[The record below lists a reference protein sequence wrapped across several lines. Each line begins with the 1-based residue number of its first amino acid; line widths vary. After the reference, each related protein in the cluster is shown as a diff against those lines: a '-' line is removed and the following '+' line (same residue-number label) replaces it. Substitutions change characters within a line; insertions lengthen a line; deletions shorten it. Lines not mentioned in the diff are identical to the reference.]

1 MNMQTKQNKKY
12 KIGLVLSGGG
22 VRGFAHIGALK
33 ALNEAGIYPDVIS
46 GVSSG
51 AIAGAFYADGHKPEK
66 IIQMFQ
72 ETKFSKYLEMIFHK
86 KGLLKMTGLTKI
98 ISQNLKA
105 RTFNELK
112 IPLFVAATDLNNGK
126 CIFFNKGELLTPL
139 IASATV
145 PVLFPPVKIDN
156 KTFVDGGVLNNFP
169 TEPLENKCKFLI
181 GIHVNPFA
189 YIENFGSMISIAERS
204 FHLSIAAHFT
214 KKIKKCS
221 IFIEPPELKKY
232 KLLEI
237 SKINDIYEFGYK
249 ETLKILAENKE
260 KISELLNG

>member
-1 MNMQTKQNKKY
+1 MQTRQNKKY

-33 ALNEAGIYPDVIS
+33 ALNEAGIYPDIIS

-51 AIAGAFYADGHKPEK
+51 AIAGAIYADGYEPEE

-72 ETKFSKYLEMIFHK
+72 ETKFSKYLEIILPK
-86 KGLLKMTGLTKI
+86 KGLLKMTGLIKI
-98 ISQNLKA
+98 ILQNLKA
-105 RTFNELK
+105 RTFEELK

-139 IASATV
+139 MASATV

-169 TEPLENKCKFLI
+169 TEPLENQCEFLI

-189 YIENFGSMISIAERS
+189 YLENFDSMMSIAERS
-204 FHLSIAAHFT
+204 FHLSIAAHCT

-221 IFIEPPELKKY
+221 IFIEPQELKKY

-237 SKINDIYEFGYK
+237 SKINDIYNLGYE
-249 ETLKILAENKE
+249 ETLKILAEHKK
-260 KISELLNG
+260 KISELLNE